1 MSLLKQNIPC
11 SFNVYAVVMIIK
23 FLHFR
28 SDGNFHLF
36 QYLFDFL
43 DDQALQHGITDSEV
57 VHTWKSN
64 SLPLRYVDIFIVWA
78 RFDVAMFQVLGESDQ
93 EPQLRVWSRQS
104 QHRWQLPL
112 CCGPDLHGR
121 LQHVRPAAGCVTPYT
136 LLCCYYPASRMGLK
150 LAIAICVSGLCLLL
164 IFLSARTVRSS
175 KLPNIWV

>member
-23 FLHFR
+23 FPHFR

-64 SLPLRYVDIFIVWA
+64 SLPLRYVDIFIVSA

-104 QHRWQLPL
+104 QHRGQLPL
-112 CCGPDLHGR
+112 CRGPDLHGR
-121 LQHVRPAAGCVTPYT
+121 LQHVRPAAWCVTALQRYT
-136 LLCCYYPASRMGLK
+136 LYVVTM
-150 LAIAICVSGLCLLL
+150 LLL
-164 IFLSARTVRSS
+164 SSS
-175 KLPNIWV
+175 KNGIKTRNSNLCWRLMFAAAADLFISPNSPF